1 MTPRVLFID
10 DETALLDMIRRR
22 ILSQGEDI
30 AADFAASG
38 TEALSLLGQRDYDVV
53 ISDMLM
59 PGMDGSSLLTQVA
72 RKHPQTARLI
82 LTGQFDPARS
92 LEYARMAHQLL
103 LKPAPVS
110 EILATVRN
118 LSQLRTVLTD
128 KALSELVGRL
138 VSLPVAPDIYRRM
151 TSALGNEKVSLD
163 DVGAIVASDPAL
175 SASILR
181 LCNSAF
187 FGLSHKVS
195 SPADAVRFMGTQTL
209 KAFVLFHELFHS
221 MDPRNS
227 SLFEIDVLWAHCV
240 RTAGFARCIVHK
252 ERGDAAQAES
262 SFLAGLLHD
271 IGMLVLAENFPDDYH
286 ALRTWAAQAGAP
298 LHEAE
303 RREFGACHAEV
314 GAFVMGLW
322 GLPAEAAWA
331 VAYHHEPMRRVES
344 GCSLLVALHAADAL
358 DHELRPASG
367 AKAHMDMAYLAL
379 TGCLERLP
387 AWRETCAA
395 TLREDTE

>member
-22 ILSQGEDI
+22 ILAQGEDI
-30 AADFAASG
+30 TADFASSG
-38 TEALSLLGQRDYDVV
+38 PEALALLGQRDYDVV
-53 ISDMLM
+53 VSDMLM
-59 PGMDGSSLLTQVA
+59 PGMDGASLLAQVA
-72 RKHPQTARLI
+72 QQHPQTARLI
-82 LTGQFDPARS
+82 LTGQFDSARS

-103 LKPAPVS
+103 LKPAPVG
-110 EILATVRN
+110 EILATVKN
-118 LSQLRTVLTD
+118 LSQLRKVLTD
-128 KALSELVGRL
+128 KKLSELVGRL

-195 SPADAVRFMGTQTL
+195 SPGDAVRFMGTQTL

-221 MDPRNS
+221 MDPRKS
-227 SLFEIDVLWAHCV
+227 ALFEIDALWAHCV
-240 RTAGFARCIVHK
+240 RTAGFTRCIVHR
-252 ERGDAAQAES
+252 ERGDACQAET

-286 ALRTWAAQAGAP
+286 PLRTWAAQVGTP

-303 RREFGACHAEV
+303 RGEFGACHAEV

-344 GCSLLVALHAADAL
+344 GCSMLVALHAADAL
-358 DHELRPASG
+358 DHELRPGTG
-367 AKAHMDMAYLAL
+367 ARARMDLAYLAL

-387 AWRETCAA
+387 AWRETCAE
-395 TLREDTE
+395 TLREEAE